1 MMNKKVEE
9 LRKMAEGKEKIH
21 ERMTKWRTDQI
32 CFPRD
37 LNIHDPDNK
46 YRWADEPTPEQ
57 VRLVRILRVLGVI
70 SAVILLGVML

>member
-1 MMNKKVEE
+1 MRVIKTTRSNHAVGEMYKPYTE
-9 LRKMAEGKEKIH
+9 LN
-21 ERMTKWRTDQI
+21 
-32 CFPRD
+32 
-37 LNIHDPDNK
+37 LHDPENK